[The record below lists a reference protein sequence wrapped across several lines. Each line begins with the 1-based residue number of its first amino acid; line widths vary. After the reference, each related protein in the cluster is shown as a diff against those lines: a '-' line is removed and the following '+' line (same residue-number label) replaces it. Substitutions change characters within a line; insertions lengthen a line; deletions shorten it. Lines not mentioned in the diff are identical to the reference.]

1 MDYTY
6 IIKRNLIT
14 LMDKYRDIKPALSV
28 DYKYAL
34 LQLPNHP
41 ILSAYD
47 VEHIVMNDSIRRQ
60 VNNLIVRIQSGFR
73 RGSRPYELRLKENH
87 YIRKPTET

>member
-14 LMDKYRDIKPALSV
+14 LMEKYKHIDMEESNH
-28 DYKYAL
+28 YKNAL

-41 ILSAYD
+41 ILDVID
-47 VEHIVMNDSIRRQ
+47 VENVYTTEKISHQIKQMIDTLKDLEEVTEYLD
-60 VNNLIVRIQSGFR
+60 
-73 RGSRPYELRLKENH
+73 RL
-87 YIRKPTET
+87 